1 MRAPLT
7 GLVLGLLVLG
17 ACQSHQPP
25 LPTPAEG
32 SVVISDRLS
41 NQRVNCFA
49 EDRYGHIW
57 MGTFRGL
64 NKYTPGEFQHFFCM
78 DDQSGLPD
86 NQINALHS
94 AQDGTLWVATI
105 NGVARH
111 TQQEGF
117 HRVGLLSDNRNISQ
131 ILGMQKAGE
140 NDDMLE
146 NRYAEQINN
155 AVCKL
160 VWKQIEENP
169 AGIPFY
175 DGLTM
180 EDLDYVLKPDDH
192 FWLDETGNPV
202 FYVDPGVIA
211 DISAGTITFSVSFED
226 IDDER

>member
-94 AQDGTLWVATI
+94 AQDGTLWVATV

-131 ILGMQKAGE
+131 ILETHDGKLLFSNGME
-140 NDDMLE
+140 LF
-146 NRYAEQINN
+146 
-155 AVCKL
+155 L
-160 VWKQIEENP
+160 
-169 AGIPFY
+169 Y
-175 DGLTM
+175 DAAQEALRT
-180 EDLDYVLKPDDH
+180 
-192 FWLDETGNPV
+192 
-202 FYVDPGVIA
+202 
-211 DISAGTITFSVSFED
+211 
-226 IDDER
+226 